1 MVSNAKNSILALIEA
16 LMGMFLSLLL
26 AVINAKLYGGAH
38 SINGGKV
45 WVGLIGCRCCCEY
58 VHGL

>member
-26 AVINAKLYGGAH
+26 AVINAKLYAGAH

-45 WVGLIGCRCCCEY
+45 WVWVNWVQML
-58 VHGL
+58 L

>member
-26 AVINAKLYGGAH
+26 AVINAKLHGGAH

-45 WVGLIGCRCCCEY
+45 WVWVNWVQML
-58 VHGL
+58 L